1 MKLKQ
6 LAILG
11 LLGLCLVVSVA
22 ATGSVGDVAPVEA
35 GPTAS
40 EEAFAPGGAGFPWC
54 SCNPRKNS
62 ECPSWC
68 NPPPE

>member
-6 LAILG
+6 LAVLG
-11 LLGLCLVVSVA
+11 LLGLCLVLSVTPAGSVA
-22 ATGSVGDVAPVEA
+22 DAAAVEA
-35 GPTAS
+35 LPTVS
-40 EEAFAPGGAGFPWC
+40 DEAFAPGGAGFPWC
-54 SCNPRKNS
+54 SCDPRKNS

>member
-6 LAILG
+6 VAILG
-11 LLGLCLVVSVA
+11 LLGLCLVVSVT
-22 ATGSVGDVAPVEA
+22 ATGSVADVSPVEVV
-35 GPTAS
+35 PTAGD
-40 EEAFAPGGAGFPWC
+40 EAFTPGGAGFPWC
-54 SCNPRKNS
+54 SCDPRKNS